1 MACSPAVDEDPEL
14 DRLWNVDDPAIDEVV
29 AWVAAS
35 EGRARIAGP
44 AARGVETLRALGVSR
59 RSVLGALAAETG
71 GLMVDHGWLR
81 HLGGGGG
88 IGRDLATWNRRG
100 AAPRMPGA
108 LLVADDVLGGFFA
121 IDGGGCVGEVGHVC
135 YRDPRTMTWQSLG
148 LRHSEF
154 VRWSVEGGG
163 ERFYDG
169 VRWDGWR
176 ADVAAVGAD
185 QVLSFYPPL
194 WAVGPSLLE
203 RSRRPVPAHEAWDLW
218 TDLIGT
224 PPSE

>member
-1 MACSPAVDEDPEL
+1 MVAGSMDVEL
-14 DRLWNVDDPAIDEVV
+14 DRLWNVADPAIDELV

-44 AARGVETLRALGVSR
+44 AARGATTLRALGVSR

-71 GLMVDHGWLR
+71 GLVVDHGWLR

-88 IGRDLATWNRRG
+88 VGRDLATWNRRG
-100 AAPRMPGA
+100 DEPRLPGA

-121 IDGGGCVGEVGHVC
+121 INAGGCVGEAGHVC
-135 YRDPRTMTWQSLG
+135 YRDPRSMTWQSLG

-154 VRWSVEGGG
+154 VRWSIGGG

-169 VRWDGWR
+169 LRWDGWL
-176 ADVAAVGAD
+176 ADVAAVERD

-194 WAVGPSLLE
+194 WAVGPALPA
-203 RSRRPVPAHEAWDLW
+203 RSRRPVPVDEAWDLW
-218 TDLIGT
+218 TDLAGT
-224 PPSE
+224 PSAE